1 MHLVVQDLSLSDKFA
16 VLKEHVYVKVLIVFH
31 VAVLCVSGLSPEDRV
46 LEVLSVVLSHCV
58 SL

>member
-1 MHLVVQDLSLSDKFA
+1 MHLVVKDLSLSDKFA
-16 VLKEHVYVKVLIVFH
+16 VLKERVYIKVLIVFH

-46 LEVLSVVLSHCV
+46 LEVLPVVLVHCA